1 MIPTK
6 SPAPVAIDAPQPA
19 LRPPVPQQVTKKSRP
34 RTIQGLSI
42 ALKLNP

>member
-19 LRPPVPQQVTKKSRP
+19 LRPPVPQQVDTKKRP
-34 RTIQGLSI
+34 RTVKGLSL